1 MVVKNALTE
10 TVFKGVVVT
19 LCSIALFGCA
29 RLAERPHWQNMQRID
44 TLAAYEHYLS
54 RYPNGKFADEAKKRI
69 AEIKS
74 EREAA
79 RQRKAEAYRKAIST
93 GTIEALE
100 QFILSCTL
108 HCEKVAHAFSLL
120 NDKISEVQDISG
132 LQRLLVKYATHPC
145 WPVSFHWRGA
155 PGSSVYISSDS
166 PGSSSISYGFLELR
180 KQLVIRTGNTSQPC
194 LIPYLIPYVDDRCY
208 IDGAIR
214 YLAKFSRNEWGDKH
228 YYLENIRACWPVRDA
243 AVEALKKCSGKD
255 FGEDS
260 AKWRQWWEENKD
272 KI

>member
-1 MVVKNALTE
+1 MLLRKQSLKVFVVI
-10 TVFKGVVVT
+10 
-19 LCSIALFGCA
+19 LCSIALVGCA
-29 RLAERPHWQNMQRID
+29 TPAERYHWQNMQKID

-54 RYPNGKFADEAKKRI
+54 RYPDGKFADEAKKRI

-100 QFILSCTL
+100 QFIHSCTIY
-108 HCEKVAHAFSLL
+108 CEKVSHAFSLL

-155 PGSSVYISSDS
+155 PGSSLYISSYS
-166 PGSSSISYGFLELR
+166 PGSSSISYRFMELR
-180 KQLVIRTGNTSQPC
+180 KQLVIRAGNTSQPC
-194 LIPYLIPYVDDRCY
+194 LIPYLIPYLDDRCY
-208 IDGAIR
+208 IDGAI
-214 YLAKFSRNEWGDKH
+214 YYAAKSGYEWGDKH
-228 YYLENIRACWPVRDA
+228 YYLENIRACMPVRDA
-243 AVEALKKCSGKD
+243 AIEALKMCSGKD

-260 AKWRQWWEENKD
+260 AKWRQWWGENKD